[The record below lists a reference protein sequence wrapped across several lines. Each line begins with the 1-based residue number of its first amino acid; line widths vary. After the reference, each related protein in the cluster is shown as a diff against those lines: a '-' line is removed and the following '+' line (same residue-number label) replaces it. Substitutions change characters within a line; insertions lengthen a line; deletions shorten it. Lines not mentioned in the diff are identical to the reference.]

1 MTDTEPPEPMDGV
14 PKSFDGQSVDKRL
27 DALMETI
34 RTWDWRAA
42 SVKVGTPPADPTASM
57 VPPPTTARSPEVR
70 EDPEPLTLEPPP
82 GKATADTQPVV
93 VEPMPRSATFDPQ
106 APEDAEGPAD
116 DASSLSE
123 LGPEHPIARLWSHP
137 RAKLAILC
145 LAAVVAVLLIIGGIR
160 LVNKN
165 PNLGA
170 PSTTVT
176 TAPGHVHHTAFVA
189 PIDAAQL
196 TKYVQYAQGLQTANG
211 VATKGFVSVGS
222 TPTLTQLTAVATAY
236 RSALNLYDFQ
246 LNFIQWPASMLTAIA
261 LEHTQLKALMSFLPS
276 ISSVSP
282 TGISTWL
289 SELHSRTGFA
299 QTADNQIRQ
308 DLGLPI
314 STSFP

>member
-93 VEPMPRSATFDPQ
+93 VEPMLRSATFDPQ
-106 APEDAEGPAD
+106 APEDAEGPANN
-116 DASSLSE
+116 ASSLSE
-123 LGPEHPIARLWSHP
+123 LGPEHPIAHLWSHP
-137 RAKLAILC
+137 RAKLAFC
-145 LAAVVAVLLIIGGIR
+145 AWPPTWPSCSSLAASGSSTR
-160 LVNKN
+160 TRNS
-165 PNLGA
+165 GA

-222 TPTLTQLTAVATAY
+222 TATLTQLTAVATAY

-261 LEHTQLKALMSFLPS
+261 LKHTQLKALMSFLPS

-299 QTADNQIRQ
+299 HTADNQIRQ